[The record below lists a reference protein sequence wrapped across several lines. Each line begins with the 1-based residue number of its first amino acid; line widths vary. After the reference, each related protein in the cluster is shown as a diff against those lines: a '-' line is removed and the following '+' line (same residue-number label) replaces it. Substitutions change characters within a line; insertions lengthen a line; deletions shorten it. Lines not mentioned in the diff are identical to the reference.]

1 MLGASLNPP
10 NWATQSHGQP
20 CDHRVLGIDMEFRSK
35 ATADCRDDHP
45 DLRLFNSQNLG
56 KGGALDERLLR

>member
-10 NWATQSHGQP
+10 NRATQSHGQP
-20 CDHRVLGIDMEFRSK
+20 CDNSVLGIDMEFRSE
-35 ATADCRDDHP
+35 ATADRRDDHP
-45 DLRLFNSQNLG
+45 DLRLSNPQNLG